1 MLCHEKKATKPE
13 RLITVARTPVGTS
26 VTTPMADRTASLWP
40 VDEDSVFDPISDIQ
54 PSPAPDATPIGP
66 ARNIDSS
73 LEPEQLHAQGNDES
87 DSALDTD
94 SVSGI
99 AESPAESSHLQPGSQ
114 PSTYSL
120 STDLMSRLKLDQP
133 MAMANRSAGPGTT
146 PDSAMAMG
154 SAPSTTLSEF
164 SAVAGPPG
172 GSAQKDGSGNRRQR
186 NVGRSSFGSN
196 R

>member
-1 MLCHEKKATKPE
+1 
-13 RLITVARTPVGTS
+13 
-26 VTTPMADRTASLWP
+26 MADRSSSLPP

-54 PSPAPDATPIGP
+54 PAPAPVADPMRTVHDMDAG
-66 ARNIDSS
+66 
-73 LEPEQLHAQGNDES
+73 LEPEQLHAQCNDES

-99 AESPAESSHLQPGSQ
+99 AESPAESSHMQPGSQ

-133 MAMANRSAGPGTT
+133 LADKSVGPGTT
-146 PDSAMAMG
+146 PDSVMAMG

-164 SAVAGPPG
+164 SAVAAPSGP
-172 GSAQKDGSGNRRQR
+172 SAQKEGPGNRRQR

-196 R
+196 RYVHRWV